1 MRFSDTIP
9 TSRPH
14 RRVFYFPHLPD
25 SDVVDIA
32 YFHVLTLNLGGVKTN
47 RSFTMKFNP
56 ELFAERELDILLK
69 TYPDPDN
76 PAIVAP
82 FVKEILALVRKFSKS
97 GQSGGSA
104 PSTAAALTDTIKK
117 LCLYKP
123 ICDLTGLDEEWVE
136 VVEQTGV
143 PSLFQNIRCGQMF
156 KEGKDGCP
164 YYLDAVVFKEG
175 DDQFTS
181 NPGVFRSDG
190 SHIPSS
196 LYIKTFPF
204 KPKTFYID
212 VIQKKVNDDYELY
225 VRNEKQ
231 LGAVFKYYSLE
242 PGY

>member
-1 MRFSDTIP
+1 MKVIP
-9 TSRPH
+9 PT
-14 RRVFYFPHLPD
+14 
-25 SDVVDIA
+25 
-32 YFHVLTLNLGGVKTN
+32 
-47 RSFTMKFNP
+47 
-56 ELFAERELDILLK
+56 FAERELDILLK

-76 PAIVAP
+76 PATVAP

-104 PSTAAALTDTIKK
+104 PFTAVELADTIKK
-117 LCLYKP
+117 LCLNKP
-123 ICDLTGLDEEWVE
+123 ISVLMGLEEEWVE
-136 VVEQTGV
+136 VAEPMGI
-143 PSLFQNIRCGQMF
+143 PGLFQNVRCGAMF
-156 KEGKDGCP
+156 KEGKDRCP

-212 VIQKKVNDDYELY
+212 VIQKKVNDDYEFY